1 MSLSLKSIYQPFFDN
16 SPKNF
21 FEEENLKFTNL
32 LNDDFN
38 RYCKEL
44 KLENEWSKDNSLN
57 IEIKKSLIRS
67 KIRYS
72 KNSIKLI
79 NEINKY
85 FKINVKKKLGIV
97 NYFTDV
103 YPMIH
108 LPNDY
113 SEHGSMH
120 CDQIDLN
127 RLITI
132 WHPITDYNYKGIS
145 YISSYGFFFMLI
157 AKFLKKKFMSKENFP
172 KFLIK
177 DLNPKYGYT
186 YFWGGG
192 LPHQGNLNSSD
203 SASCVLVIRYTENI
217 HKYEKCYN
225 IEKPALKDPSEET
238 NISFLYEIISKF
250 YEYSL
255 KSLELKNQKINLD
268 NLVDFSKTLLKRKSA
283 ETSFALSLLSQR
295 LSKILNK
302 NESRRLSIYLDI
314 FSIISG
320 NENKICQQRL
330 IKEGFSNETFQKL
343 ESIF

>member
-1 MSLSLKSIYQPFFDN
+1 MSLSLKSIYQPFFDI

-21 FEEENLKFTNL
+21 FEEENLKITKL

-44 KLENEWSKDNSLN
+44 KLDKKWSKNNSLN

-72 KNSIKLI
+72 KNSIRLI

-85 FKINVKKKLGIV
+85 FKLNIKKKLGIV

-120 CDQIDLN
+120 CDQINLS
-127 RLITI
+127 RLVTI
-132 WHPITDYNYKGIS
+132 WHPITNYNYKGIS
-145 YISSYGFFFMLI
+145 YISSYGFLFMLI
-157 AKFLKKKFMSKENFP
+157 AKFFKIKYLSKKNFP
-172 KFLIK
+172 KFLVK
-177 DLNPKYGYT
+177 DLMPEYGYT

-192 LPHQGNLNSSD
+192 LPHQGNLNSSNI
-203 SASCVLVIRYTENI
+203 ASCVLVVRYTENI

-225 IEKPALKDPSEET
+225 IENPVFIDQSEET
-238 NISFLYEIISKF
+238 NISFLYEIVNKF

-255 KSLELKNQKINLD
+255 KSLESKNHKINIDDLA
-268 NLVDFSKTLLKRKSA
+268 DFSKTLLNRKSA

-295 LSKILNK
+295 LSKIINK

-343 ESIF
+343 KSIF